1 MTLSFCGP
9 LASLVC
15 IVVVCVFF
23 AACLAFVFVWMLPFS
38 IFLCG
43 FCVSIAL
50 FLLLFFY
57 FGYVRSAGDEV
68 ACYVS
73 MCFGCVGRLTFDN
86 GKIPP
91 HALET
96 NNFASL
102 SNKTFIMC
110 SK

>member
-23 AACLAFVFVWMLPFS
+23 CGLFGLCVCLDAA
-38 IFLCG
+38 FLNHSVRILRVDRV
-43 FCVSIAL
+43 VSVVV
-50 FLLLFFY
+50 FY

-68 ACYVS
+68 AC
-73 MCFGCVGRLTFDN
+73 CFGCVGRLTFDN

-91 HALET
+91 HELET

-102 SNKTFIMC
+102 SNKAFIMC

>member
-1 MTLSFCGP
+1 VILSFCGP

-15 IVVVCVFF
+15 IVVVCVF
-23 AACLAFVFVWMLPFS
+23 
-38 IFLCG
+38 LCG
-43 FCVSIAL
+43 LFGLCVCLDAA
-50 FLLLFFY
+50 FLNLSVRILRVDRVVSVVVFY

-86 GKIPP
+86 RKIPP
-91 HALET
+91 HELET

-102 SNKTFIMC
+102 SNKTFIIC